1 VESWIWIGGAL
12 LLGVVLGAAV
22 FAWLTR
28 RDRADQGEVERLRA
42 ELEEYREEVTE
53 HFVETAQLVNNLTRS
68 YKAVYD
74 HLEHGAYRLV
84 GDEKLRKELGYV
96 EPEPVK
102 PEYIGRRE
110 QSAVLGR
117 SGAAANEPGR
127 KEKPSIDRRPEESA
141 AVPAGAAEAAPAETP
156 QESAAGNGASAG
168 ETQAEPTDSRRRQPE
183 PGGDALTGVALNDV
197 ALNDVALNDN
207 APAADDGS
215 TGGAHD
221 DGPPEEDRDAVG

>member
-28 RDRADQGEVERLRA
+28 RDRAEQGEVERLRA
-42 ELEEYREEVTE
+42 ELEEYRVEVTE

-110 QSAVLGR
+110 QSAVLR
-117 SGAAANEPGR
+117 RPGAATNEPDRG
-127 KEKPSIDRRPEESA
+127 EKPPIDRQPDESA
-141 AVPAGAAEAAPAETP
+141 AVPAEAAEAADERSTAEV
-156 QESAAGNGASAG
+156 Q
-168 ETQAEPTDSRRRQPE
+168 
-183 PGGDALTGVALNDV
+183 
-197 ALNDVALNDN
+197 
-207 APAADDGS
+207 DDR
-215 TGGAHD
+215 
-221 DGPPEEDRDAVG
+221 PREEDRDAVG